1 MNFYGFDKKKRPFYK
16 QIFDRL
22 PPLLKKSF
30 KQSYTR
36 EFIYEKEPNKDYLL
50 RLLFSFHWAAYIVKN
65 HPSSKELFLRR
76 DMVYERQTNSQTERD
91 NQFHEIKALSFAIN
105 YMKTLEEHARN
116 RSKIASFIDGV
127 IELWHRSGREKRM

>member
-1 MNFYGFDKKKRPFYK
+1 MNFYGFDEKKRPFYK
-16 QIFDRL
+16 QIFNRL

-30 KQSYTR
+30 KQSHTR
-36 EFIYEKEPNKDYLL
+36 EFIYEKEPNKEYLL

-76 DMVYERQTNSQTERD
+76 DMVYERQTQTTAEQN

-105 YMKTLEEHARN
+105 YMKQLEEHARN
-116 RSKIASFIDGV
+116 RNKIASFIDEV
-127 IELWHRSGREKRM
+127 VALWRQGGRQKRM